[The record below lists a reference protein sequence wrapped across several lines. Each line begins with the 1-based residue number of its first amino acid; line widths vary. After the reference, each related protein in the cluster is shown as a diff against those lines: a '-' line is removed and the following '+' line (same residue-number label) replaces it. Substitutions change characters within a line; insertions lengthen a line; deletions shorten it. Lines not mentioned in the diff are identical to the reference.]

1 MLLLQMPAN
10 TEAGIKGNTKHFFPR
25 GKKNYNVLTDGRTF
39 YDQPINDLI
48 KHYDKVRKVSTG
60 QGDDYTTGC
69 LLNHAYFTN

>member
-1 MLLLQMPAN
+1 MPAN
-10 TEAGIKGNTKHFFPR
+10 TEAGINGNTKHFFPR
-25 GKKNYNVLTDGRTF
+25 GKKNYNVLIDGRTF

-48 KHYDKVRKVSTG
+48 KHDKVKKVSTG